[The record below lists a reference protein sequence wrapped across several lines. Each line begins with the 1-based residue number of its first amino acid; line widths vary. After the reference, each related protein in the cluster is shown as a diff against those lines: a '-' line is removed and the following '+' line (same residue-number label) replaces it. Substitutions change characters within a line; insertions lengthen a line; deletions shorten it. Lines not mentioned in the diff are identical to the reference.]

1 MFNFSK
7 IGTTRVR
14 KTPHGVQVKE
24 CKEGLLFELHNGFL
38 VDRITVPN
46 IKTGLLL
53 KEMVSEIWNQGLHKD
68 ALEFLKVASTPYCDG
83 TFAMGLEYLENS
95 LKAEESIKAAETIA
109 QRLRPWVLALPPQ
122 KRGGAEVFFDAYDF
136 ARRQHSSVSDGILP
150 ERAQFDP
157 VGLHGLAEA
166 TTPLEATD
174 AAVEEAPQ
182 VQAADVS
189 NSVHDVIVSA
199 KVARLPVEL
208 FPVLDKQ
215 QLAVQHT
222 PSPGGSDESMLILK
236 TRLALKMLG
245 IVENQEV
252 TNHFRSI
259 SYEHMFNLSAA
270 YAQVN
275 GLSVEEN
282 FTGLFLAYFVESEPF
297 NKLAVTPAQSA
308 ATAAVMDVVS
318 KFSKGCISAQM
329 PVATVDESTEGNE
342 APVTTITTHK
352 EAAAN
357 IGRKGRGRKL

>member
-1 MFNFSK
+1 MFSFATSPVK
-7 IGTTRVR
+7 ALLKSSSSVEV
-14 KTPHGVQVKE
+14 TPVE
-24 CKEGLLFELHNGFL
+24 EGLSFTLRKGFAF
-38 VDRITVPN
+38 DKFIVPN
-46 IKTGLLL
+46 IKSGLLL

-83 TFAMGLEYLENS
+83 TFAMGLEHLENT

-150 ERAQFDP
+150 ERAQFDR
-157 VGLHGLAEA
+157 VELRGLAEA

-208 FPVLDKQ
+208 FPVLGKQ

-245 IVENQEV
+245 IAENQEV

-308 ATAAVMDVVS
+308 ATAAVMNVVS